1 MKITVLGSG
10 GGEGYPAMFCGCDHC
25 NAARKA
31 GGKSIRTL
39 SQTLIGGDLL
49 IDLPADTNLHALRY
63 GLNLGDV
70 ANILVTHT
78 HFDHFVPSVLN
89 TRGHVFA
96 HKIKEP
102 ALNVYGSRDV
112 HRTFYTS
119 NAVYPMNGS
128 VEASIT
134 LNEMKPFEPTR
145 VGSYTVT
152 ALPAKHAIGT
162 LVALNYVIVDRD
174 GKTLIYF
181 HDTGFPNPGI
191 IDFLAD
197 SVKHADC
204 VFMDA
209 TMGVGANSDN
219 GGHMSFEQDKRL
231 AAILRERGIADG
243 STVLVANHI
252 THNNAETHERIEE
265 IFEGTGITVSYDGLT
280 LEV

>member
-25 NAARKA
+25 NAARAA

-39 SQTLIGGDLL
+39 SQTLINGNLL
-49 IDLPADTNLHALRY
+49 IDLPADTNLHALRH
-63 GLNLGDV
+63 GINLGDV

-112 HRTFYTS
+112 HRTFYAS
-119 NAVYPMNGS
+119 NATYLMHRE

-134 LNEMKPFEPTR
+134 LNEMKPFESR
-145 VGSYTVT
+145 KVGDYTVT

-162 LVALNYVIVDRD
+162 LVAFNYVIEDGD
-174 GKTLIYF
+174 GKTLVYF
-181 HDTGFPNPGI
+181 HDTGFPNPEI
-191 IDFLAD
+191 INFLAD
-197 SVKHADC
+197 KAKHADC

-209 TMGVGANSDN
+209 TMGVADTPDKA
-219 GGHMSFEQDKRL
+219 GHMCFAQNKRL
-231 AAILRERGIADG
+231 ALLLKERGIADE
-243 STVLVANHI
+243 STVFVANHI
-252 THNNAETHERIEE
+252 THNNAETHEKIEE
-265 IFEGTGITVSYDGLT
+265 IFAGSGITVSYDGLM
-280 LEV
+280 LEI